1 MDDHVVVDKRCGP
14 NPERRAV
21 AYPFVPSPHVTRTG
35 GRRVDLIV
43 VHTMEVDELEDA
55 ALRCAR
61 WFQHPR
67 SRLSAHYCVDAST
80 IVQCVPDE
88 DVAWHAPGAN
98 HDGLGIE
105 LAGRAGQSR
114 REWTD
119 PYSSAVLERGAL
131 LTAELCRR
139 HSIPAVWLWPSD
151 LRAGRRGITPHA
163 AVSQAFGRST
173 HYDPGAGFPAERYLR
188 LLRAGPRAE
197 RPECRPQA
205 PSADAET
212 RSARLARAAAATA
225 ASHARAARTAGAAR
239 WNLWAGD
246 GEGSAGLSD
255 APGAGAGRRRRSAHL
270 ERAAPRLGR
279 SRVERPPWV
288 EVCARALAPKAAAS
302 LDGPPGRRE
311 QLARVAAVGVPKEVG
326 RRRAALDEQ
335 DVEVPFVG
343 VHVAEQAS
351 KPVARVET
359 RVVLELDPGACGHE
373 LGQSARGSFP
383 EALDAWLRRVDL
395 HETHAATV
403 AKAERVPVG
412 DEGDVPAGRG

>member
-1 MDDHVVVDKRCGP
+1 MSSSTSAAARTPRG
-14 NPERRAV
+14 EAV

-35 GRRVDLIV
+35 GRRIDLIV

-131 LTAELCRR
+131 LAAELCRR

-188 LLRAGPRAE
+188 LLRAG
-197 RPECRPQA
+197 
-205 PSADAET
+205 
-212 RSARLARAAAATA
+212 
-225 ASHARAARTAGAAR
+225 
-239 WNLWAGD
+239 
-246 GEGSAGLSD
+246 
-255 APGAGAGRRRRSAHL
+255 
-270 ERAAPRLGR
+270 LGR
-279 SRVERPPWV
+279 N
-288 EVCARALAPKAAAS
+288 
-302 LDGPPGRRE
+302 
-311 QLARVAAVGVPKEVG
+311 
-326 RRRAALDEQ
+326 
-335 DVEVPFVG
+335 
-343 VHVAEQAS
+343 
-351 KPVARVET
+351 
-359 RVVLELDPGACGHE
+359 
-373 LGQSARGSFP
+373 GQSADLKP
-383 EALDAWLRRVDL
+383 LPPTLRRGARGWRVQRL
-395 HETHAATV
+395 QRLLRTHGQLAPPAQLDGIFGSVT
-403 AKAERVPVG
+403 ERAVRAFQTLQGLEPDGVVG
-412 DEGDVPAGRG
+412 PLTWSALLRA